1 MPSFFDMQLPK
12 QTFTVFTGK
21 GLHMAEKARNFV
33 RLLPV
38 LLLGLEQRPIA

>member
-12 QTFTVFTGK
+12 QTFTGK